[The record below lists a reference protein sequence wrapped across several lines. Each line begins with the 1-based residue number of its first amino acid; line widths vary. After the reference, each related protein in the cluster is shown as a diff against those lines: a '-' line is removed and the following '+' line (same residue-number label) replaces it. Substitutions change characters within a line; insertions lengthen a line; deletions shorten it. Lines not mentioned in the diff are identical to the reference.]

1 MSRLPRVRSPGGW
14 TGDLPPSDLA
24 ELDQRQ
30 FRAITKRGGAW
41 FAQDAGI
48 GGSNF
53 IGIAGA
59 QGLEITG
66 PSRLDKVTDLHFG
79 TGIQLQYETREVTRE
94 LPLYRAGG
102 PGWTFGPSPQEIRPI
117 RYGVLAPVLY
127 QASVPVEGINE
138 VTPIAIVRLPV
149 PVGAV
154 LKRIVVKLRGNHNP
168 NDPLPEG
175 MPGIRVERVDEEG
188 QRLGATAL
196 VSDASESTE
205 GYNEA
210 HEIDS
215 GVIPSITNDGS
226 FEYRLEIHGESGEE
240 AFPGLI
246 VWSVRATV
254 EISIHDEWQV

>member
-1 MSRLPRVRSPGGW
+1 MTRLARVRSPGGW
-14 TGDLPPSDLA
+14 TGDLHPEDLRD
-24 ELDQRQ
+24 LDIRQ

-127 QASVPVEGINE
+127 QSSTSDAPEASIPL
-138 VTPIAIVRLPV
+138 RLPV
-149 PVGAV
+149 GCT
-154 LKRIVVKLRGNHNP
+154 LKRFAVKLRGNHNAG
-168 NDPLPEG
+168 DPPPEE
-175 MPGIRVERVDEEG
+175 MPAIRLRRSSHDGSASVGPLTVDPSETVAE
-188 QRLGATAL
+188 L
-196 VSDASESTE
+196 DAD
-205 GYNEA
+205 
-210 HEIDS
+210 HEIAVDLSAAFNGTEQWQVLVLGERGEDS
-215 GVIPSITNDGS
+215 AT
-226 FEYRLEIHGESGEE
+226 
-240 AFPGLI
+240 GLI
-246 VWSVRATV
+246 VWSLRVTI
-254 EISIHDEWQV
+254 ELSIHDEWIV